1 MYMQVSPSR
10 NTWWQTCSMPG
21 RPQSKEDS
29 VTCLSGSWVWV
40 RERCNVPQH
49 TWPHQFH
56 CREKDAAERVGCAC
70 LACAESGGW
79 FVSKIGA
86 RFWSKEFF
94 NEMMAKMVLMIWKPP
109 RVATCC
115 LTAPCVSGTPRLPCS
130 WWQGALRWTAATEH
144 SIWVGLK
151 AEEGTLLCSAHFP
164 IWVEEIVCE
173 QGKGSIGTQAAMSMT
188 TRTRGVRWSETCA
201 EAWDYDATVVRRRWN

>member
-70 LACAESGGW
+70 LACAESGGGSSVKLERD
-79 FVSKIGA
+79 FGQ
-86 RFWSKEFF
+86 
-94 NEMMAKMVLMIWKPP
+94 
-109 RVATCC
+109 RVFQRNDGQDGVDDLEASSGGHMLFDRTMRKWD
-115 LTAPCVSGTPRLPCS
+115 TAIAVQLV
-130 WWQGALRWTAATEH
+130 QGALRWTAATEH